1 MGLKP
6 RAEPATNTWL
16 NDLFSGARNRRVSE
30 EEIRE
35 AGTLYQFASPAMV
48 EHAAQWMAVDRELQA
63 AGYDDEAIMRAFL
76 GAIEEMPPGWAPSG
90 TAVWQAFQR
99 WPDLAFAREIC
110 ALARGK
116 RSNPVLQYLATM
128 AVAIRGRS
136 GDAIG
141 KGDEAS
147 IDMLAPWSALREAIA
162 ALPPERRGPLVAS
175 KLPEPG
181 KYVSGVVLE
190 RVLPLIDLLDGEEL
204 QGKLDRLFAHFESQG
219 VAKEVIAQ
227 IRAGARVDHQPDNA
241 VAYLVKKE
249 DERTRAASIEDV
261 ARQVDGR
268 GFIDLPGAA
277 ELASVD
283 AWRAC
288 SDARRQAIA
297 DAVAAALDGAIESAG
312 FVDNGA
318 GPIAVFR
325 HAGLGLELALV
336 PGGSVER
343 GLSAEEEQLVRE
355 AAEADRDNESWFE
368 EYGQLFDGLAAM
380 RPVASIAVG
389 PLLACR
395 HPLETMEPSELPGW
409 LVDAAPFR
417 LPSEVEWEYLA
428 RGGRSRELT
437 WRGHRIPDDGY
448 FGEIF
453 DGGADIANPFG
464 CWGFGLEPEVCA
476 DAWHGSYDGSPATAA
491 PWWGPGDRVVR
502 GGAAQLYPWQDCGEW
517 HLLCSAF
524 RTSAE
529 VSPYAVSARPVVGIR
544 YT

>member
-6 RAEPATNTWL
+6 RSEPASNTWL
-16 NDLFSGARNRRVSE
+16 NELFDGARHRHPSADQ
-30 EEIRE
+30 IRE
-35 AGTLYQFASPAMV
+35 AGALFRYASPAMV
-48 EHAAQWMAVDRELQA
+48 EHAAQWMAVDRDLQA

-76 GAIEEMPPGWAPSG
+76 GAIEEMPPGWAPSA

-99 WPDLAFAREIC
+99 WPDLGFAREVC
-110 ALARGK
+110 ARARRK

-128 AVAIRGRS
+128 AVAIRARS
-136 GDAIG
+136 GDALG
-141 KGDEAS
+141 NADEAS
-147 IDMLAPWSALREAIA
+147 INMLAPWPALREAIA
-162 ALPPERRGPLVAS
+162 GLPPERRGPLVAS

-181 KYVSGVVLE
+181 KYVSAVVLE
-190 RVLPLIDLLDGEEL
+190 RLLPLIDLLDGPEL
-204 QGKLDRLFAHFESQG
+204 RGKLDRLIAHFESAG
-219 VAKEVIAQ
+219 VGAELIAQ
-227 IRAGARVDHQPDNA
+227 VRAGVPVDSQPDDA
-241 VAYLVKKE
+241 VDYLLEKE
-249 DERTRAASIEDV
+249 NERTRAAGIEEV

-268 GFIDLPGAA
+268 GFVDLPGAA
-277 ELASVD
+277 ELATLE

-288 SDARRQAIA
+288 SDQRRQAIA
-297 DAVAAALDGAIESAG
+297 EAVATALGGAISAAG

-343 GLSAEEEQLVRE
+343 GMSAEEEQLVRE

-368 EYGQLFDGLAAM
+368 EYGQLLDGLAAM

-395 HPLETMEPSELPGW
+395 HPIDTLEPSELPGW

-437 WRGHRIPDDGY
+437 WRGHRVPDDWY

-453 DGGADIANPFG
+453 DSGADLANPFG

-491 PWWGPGDRVVR
+491 PWWGSGDRVVR
-502 GGAAQLYPWQDCGEW
+502 GGAAQIYPWQDCGEW

-524 RTSAE
+524 RTLTE
-529 VSPYAVSARPVVGIR
+529 VSPYALSARPVVGIR
-544 YT
+544 CA